1 MNFIDTLK
9 SVDLIL
15 STGEVPLIVGESG
28 IGKTALANKLAK
40 ENDWSLIVIDGNLLK
55 EGEIGGLPTIESY
68 VGVNSNGY
76 KTEKKTTVYAVHN
89 KLREIDEEIS
99 KSKTVLLF
107 IDEINRCEHTV
118 QQELMNLILN
128 REINGYKLHDD
139 VKILA
144 AMNPSSKYGSD
155 FDYQVVDMDA
165 AQENRFVWLNMESDH
180 TQWIKW
186 AIDEGIERKV
196 IEFISTFP
204 EYLHKIN
211 EDDVRATPRSYE
223 RVSKIYKVYKE
234 KNNSIP
240 RAVFLNV
247 VKGNVGKVIAEE
259 FISFI
264 ESNSE
269 PLISYEDVFLGES
282 IDESIVERV
291 KNESQTRLYLS
302 AMNILK
308 DLELNIK
315 NDKYESN
322 HYINRF
328 IEFLKMYPVDLMIG
342 IMKDI
347 RNSYIEVYKKAIEN
361 EEFVKSYFESY
372 SLIRG

>member
-9 SVDLIL
+9 SVNLVL
-15 STGEVPLIVGESG
+15 ATGEVPLVVGESG
-28 IGKTALANKLAK
+28 IGKTALAKKIAK

-55 EGEIGGLPTIESY
+55 EGEIGGLPTVESY
-68 VGVNSNGY
+68 VVLNSNGENI
-76 KTEKKTTVYAVHN
+76 EKKTTIYAVHN
-89 KLREIDEEIS
+89 KLREIDEEIA
-99 KSKTVLLF
+99 KGRNVLLF

-128 REINGYKLHDD
+128 REINGYKLNDE

-165 AQENRFVWLNMESDH
+165 AQENRFVWLNMEADH
-180 TQWIKW
+180 TQWINW
-186 AIDEGIERKV
+186 AIREGIEDKV

-204 EYLHKIN
+204 EYLHKTN
-211 EDDVRATPRSYE
+211 DEDVRATPRSYE
-223 RVSKIYKVYKE
+223 RVSKSYTIFKE
-234 KNNSIP
+234 QKDSIP
-240 RAVFLNV
+240 RSVFLNV
-247 VKGNVGKVIAEE
+247 IKGNVGKVIAEE

-264 ESNSE
+264 ESDCS
-269 PLISYEDVFLGES
+269 PLVSYEDIFLGETLDS
-282 IDESIVERV
+282 EIIEKV
-291 KNESQTRLYLS
+291 KNESHTRLYLS

-308 DLELNIK
+308 KLELNIK
-315 NDKYESN
+315 DNNDSKV
-322 HYINRF
+322 YIDRL
-328 IEFLKMYPVDLMIG
+328 IEFLKLYPIDLMVG

-347 RNSYIEVYKKAIEN
+347 KSSYPELYKISIEN
-361 EEFVKSYFESY
+361 ERFVELYFESY